1 MSGRLD
7 PPHERVVL
15 TPTELQ
21 VLAGL
26 EDAYESDGVASRRG
40 LLARVASSLG
50 RLWHGCAAWLIVI
63 GTVVM
68 VATVAASL
76 VVSAAGALV
85 AGLGLA
91 GVLRR
96 ARRRR

>member
-7 PPHERVVL
+7 PPHERVAL
-15 TPTELQ
+15 TATELQ

-26 EDAYESDGVASRRG
+26 EEAYEAVDTASRRG
-40 LLARVASSLG
+40 PLGRVAPAMV
-50 RLWHGCAAWLIVI
+50 RLWLRGAVWLVVL

-68 VATVAASL
+68 VASVAASL
-76 VVSAAGALV
+76 AVSAAGSFV

-91 GVLRR
+91 GLLVRIRR
-96 ARRRR
+96 A

>member
-26 EDAYESDGVASRRG
+26 EEAYGPDVAASRRG
-40 LLARVASSLG
+40 LLAGVVSSSG
-50 RLWHGCAAWLIVI
+50 RLWRRCAIWLIVI

-76 VVSAAGALV
+76 VVSAAGAFV

-96 ARRRR
+96 TPRR